1 MNAESL
7 YLALSL
13 SLQMSW
19 IYFLR
24 LIIGETRHLLP
35 NIICRYVLQLYTFQ
49 VFLLEKRQNIYCHF
63 LKEIMFRYGDGFK
76 ATDQGIY
83 FQKRRKVSSE
93 LII

>member
-1 MNAESL
+1 M
-7 YLALSL
+7 
-13 SLQMSW
+13 
-19 IYFLR
+19 
-24 LIIGETRHLLP
+24 
-35 NIICRYVLQLYTFQ
+35 LQLYTFH

-76 ATDQGIY
+76 ATDQGIF

>member
-1 MNAESL
+1 MNAETL

-24 LIIGETRHLLP
+24 LIIRETRHLLP
-35 NIICRYVLQLYTFQ
+35 NLICRYVLQLYTFQ

-76 ATDQGIY
+76 ATDQEY
-83 FQKRRKVSSE
+83 FFKREGKY
-93 LII
+93 LPNL